1 MIKISEVY
9 KELEYSLKGFKKGVN
24 PKKSLE
30 NLNLRLNQ
38 EVTGSCTDI
47 DLTLIELKNGLKEHL
62 QKSFKDDIDSLS
74 SLKKIVKKFIKDLRE
89 TEILRFV
96 EFAQKLERLL

>member
-1 MIKISEVY
+1 MIKILEVY
-9 KELEYSLKGFKKGVN
+9 KELENSLKDFKRGIN

-30 NLNLRLNQ
+30 NLNSRLSQ

-47 DLTLIELKNGLKEHL
+47 DLTLIELKNNLKKHL
-62 QKSFKDDIDSLS
+62 QESFRDDIDSLN
-74 SLKKIVKKFIKDLRE
+74 SLKKIVIKFTKDLRE
-89 TEILRFV
+89 TEVLRFV